1 MKRRLLDCTL
11 AGLLVSGVAAAQTS
25 NPVAP
30 PPPAEDPSLD
40 CAETRCSNDQ
50 GLLFQLRTRSY
61 DQPVTTGT
69 SPRSSI
75 EALQPDR
82 RVTVA
87 RERPGQATAVG
98 RFSVQLADGG
108 VVWATEDPN
117 LGQPELAVSAPSF
130 VAYDGQRIVA
140 PVRFAIRSNYPAF
153 IQRMELRLYRA
164 ADIDLIEPLA
174 TVAVAPTGVAQA
186 EWDGAL
192 PASYRYR
199 AGDDLVY
206 VLRAYAADGV
216 WDETMP
222 SRLQLVTP
230 EEAERGN
237 RALRDTTEKALGS
250 ALSVEQAQQQRL
262 VDDVFSRNGLRQQN
276 IPVYGS
282 RVRLQGRNLPQGRSL
297 SINGEP
303 YPVDLE
309 GKFVAEF
316 LMPVGRHGF
325 DIAVQGPGQ
334 GSAPAVAQH
343 QQLEVDVSGS
353 YFFGIGLADVTIAQ
367 NDISRST
374 APLSVDGR
382 YRDDIISDG
391 RLAFYLKAKARAKYL
406 ITAQA
411 DTTEQDLGHLFDGFT
426 SATPQDIFRRLDPDL
441 YYPTYGDDSSTYRDV
456 DTMGRFYVRVDW
468 DKNQALWGN
477 YATGLTGTEYAQY
490 VRSLYGAAV
499 SWRSRAINAWG
510 DPRTELRGFGSQA
523 ETAPG
528 HNEFA
533 GTGGSLYYLRNTDIL
548 PGSDIVVLEI
558 RDPATG
564 RVEQRVPLVR
574 GVDYQINEL
583 QGRLLLTRPLAQITR
598 ENVPTLTRDSP
609 LDGYE
614 QRLVVDYE
622 WVPSDFDDDN
632 ITAGVRAKQWL
643 GDHLGVGVTYV
654 KENRSGEDYTLSGA
668 DLTLQAGKGTYLKAE
683 YAHTESFGAP
693 VFYSDNGG
701 MSFVQTNRLLG
712 QRKGDARSIEARANF
727 KELGWT
733 TLDWS
738 AGAWWRD
745 TDAGYSTARYDTN
758 RPVTEYGAELLG
770 QLSNDLSLYARYSRA
785 EIGRQALTQ
794 AQASLEWRI
803 GDYDTLSGEVRRVEE
818 QRLLSSAT
826 GVLGAVKYAHQFGTS
841 LNLYGLVQA
850 TLDDDG
856 GQYEDNNALVAGG
869 KYLFGDQSS
878 VTAEGSVGDRGNSAL
893 LSGEYRLTPGHS
905 LYAGYTYSTDITD
918 QESLFEPNRQN
929 GWTLGQR
936 WRLSERSNMFNESQ
950 FIKEPQQSG
959 LAHTYGMDFYPAQGW
974 NLGFTLQSGD
984 LQKPGGADVDRRA
997 VSISGGH
1004 TSPAADWQSKLE
1016 WRRDKGAENRT
1027 QWVTTNRLTWKINE
1041 SWRIAARI
1049 NYSDTDDDYDRL
1061 ANARFMESNLGFAWR
1076 PWNSTRWALFGRY
1089 TYLYDLAT
1097 LGQVGG
1103 AEYDQRTQVL
1113 SLEGVYK
1120 QDQHWEYA
1128 VKLARRDGDVRM
1140 QRGYGPWFDSA
1151 TNFAAAQLRYELR
1164 SQWHALAEYRWLDVA
1179 DGGTRQGFLVG
1190 LDRDI
1195 TRNFRLGVGYNFTE
1209 FSDDLTNFDYDHRG
1223 WFLNMTGM
1231 Y

>member
-11 AGLLVSGVAAAQTS
+11 AGLLASGAAAAQV
-25 NPVAP
+25 PPGVAS
-30 PPPAEDPSLD
+30 PAAEAPALD
-40 CAETRCSNDQ
+40 CSDNGCSNEQ

-87 RERPGQATAVG
+87 RELPGQAIAVG

-130 VAYDGQRIVA
+130 AAYDGQSIIA

-153 IQRMELRLYRA
+153 IQRMELRVYRA
-164 ADIDLIEPLA
+164 ADLDLIEPLA

-186 EWDGAL
+186 EWDGVL
-192 PASYRYR
+192 PARYRYR

-206 VLRAYAADGV
+206 LLRAYAADGA
-216 WDETMP
+216 WDETAP

-250 ALSVEQAQQQRL
+250 ALSVDQAQQQRL

-276 IPVYGS
+276 IAVYGS
-282 RVRLQGRNLPQGRSL
+282 RVRIQGRNLPQGRSL

-334 GSAPAVAQH
+334 GSATPVAQH

-367 NDISRST
+367 NDIGRST

-411 DTTEQDLGHLFDGFT
+411 DTTEQDLGHLFDGLT

-456 DTMGRFYVRVDW
+456 DTMGRFYLRVDW

-499 SWRSRAINAWG
+499 NWRSRAINAWG

-701 MSFVQTNRLLG
+701 MSFVQSNRLLG

-770 QLSNDLSLYARYSRA
+770 QLTNDLSLYARYSRA

-826 GVLGAVKYAHQFGTS
+826 GVLGALKYAHQFGTS

-878 VTAEGSVGDRGNSAL
+878 VTAEGSVGDRGNAAL
-893 LSGEYRLTPGHS
+893 LSGEYRLTPEHS

-974 NLGFTLQSGD
+974 NMGFTLQSGD
-984 LQKPGGADVDRRA
+984 LEKPGGANVDRRA

-1004 TSPAADWQSKLE
+1004 TSPAADWQSKIE
-1016 WRRDKGAENRT
+1016 WRRDQGAENRT

-1103 AEYDQRTQVL
+1103 AQYDQRTQVL

-1128 VKLARRDGDVRM
+1128 VKLARREGDVRM

-1164 SQWHALAEYRWLDVA
+1164 TQWHALAEYRWLDVA

-1195 TRNFRLGVGYNFTE
+1195 SRNFRLGVGYNFTE

>member
-1 MKRRLLDCTL
+1 MLSALLGLFPVLAVAQVSNTARIATPPGVTDTDPSNNTSTVVTPLVGTLDTVKRSDIGSGVSVSIGQVLTYTLTTTVSGGPLGRTLTLTDTFSAGLAFGAVTSAGSFSCNNAAPVICTL
-11 AGLLVSGVAAAQTS
+11 PSGTAAGSYSVSYTAVVTQAAVSQVS
-25 NPVAP
+25 NTVV
-30 PPPAEDPSLD
+30 PSDGTCSD
-40 CAETRCSNDQ
+40 CNTNNP
-50 GLLFQLRTRSY
+50 L
-61 DQPVTTGT
+61 
-69 SPRSSI
+69 
-75 EALQPDR
+75 
-82 RVTVA
+82 VTVA
-87 RERPGQATAVG
+87 TSKRSDVGAGTAVE
-98 RFSVQLADGG
+98 R
-108 VVWATEDPN
+108 
-117 LGQPELAVSAPSF
+117 GQTITYTVTTQVSGNGSLTSPLVLTDTLSSGLTFGSIVSAGAFSC
-130 VAYDGQRIVA
+130 VAGN
-140 PVRFAIRSNYPAF
+140 PVRCTLPVGTAAGTYPVSYSATVNASAVTQVSNTVVPSSGTCTDCNTVNPLVEIATRKSSNVGDGAQVAIGDTLVYTLTTTITGGALAQPLTLTDTIGSGLTFNLITRAGAFACNAANPVVCTLPAGTPAGT
-153 IQRMELRLYRA
+153 Y
-164 ADIDLIEPLA
+164 DVSYSA
-174 TVAVAPTGVAQA
+174 TVAPTATVSVRNAVVASAGTCDPCSTLDPLVDVLTRKASDIGTGTGVQIGDTITYTLTTNISGSGSLPSELVLTDTLSAGLAFGSITSAGSFSCTGNNPIRCTLPTGTGPGVYSVSYTAVVQA
-186 EWDGAL
+186 SAT
-192 PASYRYR
+192 ASVNNTVVPSQ
-199 AGDDLVY
+199 GDCVDCSTDNPLLQIRSSKTVDVGSGTAVQRGQLLTY
-206 VLRAYAADGV
+206 TVTTVLSG
-216 WDETMP
+216 
-222 SRLQLVTP
+222 
-230 EEAERGN
+230 
-237 RALRDTTEKALGS
+237 
-250 ALSVEQAQQQRL
+250 
-262 VDDVFSRNGLRQQN
+262 
-276 IPVYGS
+276 
-282 RVRLQGRNLPQGRSL
+282 
-297 SINGEP
+297 NGELSQP
-303 YPVDLE
+303 FTLTDTLGAGLVFNAITASGAFSCTTGNPVVCRLPTGTTAGTYVVSYTALVGQDATTSVGNSVVPSE
-309 GKFVAEF
+309 GTCTTCDTVNPLVEIATSKSVD
-316 LMPVGRHGF
+316 VGAG
-325 DIAVQGPGQ
+325 V
-334 GSAPAVAQH
+334 AVA
-343 QQLEVDVSGS
+343 
-353 YFFGIGLADVTIAQ
+353 
-367 NDISRST
+367 R
-374 APLSVDGR
+374 
-382 YRDDIISDG
+382 
-391 RLAFYLKAKARAKYL
+391 
-406 ITAQA
+406 
-411 DTTEQDLGHLFDGFT
+411 
-426 SATPQDIFRRLDPDL
+426 
-441 YYPTYGDDSSTYRDV
+441 
-456 DTMGRFYVRVDW
+456 
-468 DKNQALWGN
+468 
-477 YATGLTGTEYAQY
+477 
-490 VRSLYGAAV
+490 
-499 SWRSRAINAWG
+499 
-510 DPRTELRGFGSQA
+510 
-523 ETAPG
+523 
-528 HNEFA
+528 
-533 GTGGSLYYLRNTDIL
+533 
-548 PGSDIVVLEI
+548 
-558 RDPATG
+558 
-564 RVEQRVPLVR
+564 
-574 GVDYQINEL
+574 
-583 QGRLLLTRPLAQITR
+583 
-598 ENVPTLTRDSP
+598 
-609 LDGYE
+609 
-614 QRLVVDYE
+614 
-622 WVPSDFDDDN
+622 
-632 ITAGVRAKQWL
+632 
-643 GDHLGVGVTYV
+643 
-654 KENRSGEDYTLSGA
+654 
-668 DLTLQAGKGTYLKAE
+668 
-683 YAHTESFGAP
+683 
-693 VFYSDNGG
+693 
-701 MSFVQTNRLLG
+701 
-712 QRKGDARSIEARANF
+712 
-727 KELGWT
+727 
-733 TLDWS
+733 
-738 AGAWWRD
+738 
-745 TDAGYSTARYDTN
+745 
-758 RPVTEYGAELLG
+758 G

-893 LSGEYRLTPGHS
+893 LSGEYRLTPEHS

-974 NLGFTLQSGD
+974 NMGFTLQSGD